1 MDHLVLNLMTRLAG
15 RSAPDFQG
23 HVPEV
28 APGTL
33 RDLLVAL
40 GMASTVVVQKHVA
53 DFAQGRYDLTVES
66 REDGSVWWCLKRRQV
81 PTTTRL
87 NLVNMWRQVI
97 YEGDLQHP
105 RAETVALVRELKD
118 LPLVS
123 QDGTPGVDAHPSDV
137 LLQDAP
143 FATLLKA
150 LAHLPALLLDVEA
163 EGRFG
168 SRRSVE
174 REAQRLLGA
183 LYGLAELN
191 VDVIGEARVQA

>member
-15 RSAPDFQG
+15 RSAPDVQG
-23 HVPEV
+23 HLPEV

-40 GMASTVVVQKHVA
+40 GMASTGVVHKHVA

-66 REDGSVWWCLKRRQV
+66 REDGSVWLCLKRCGV

-87 NLVNMWRQVI
+87 NLVNMWRQVM

-105 RAETVALVRELKD
+105 RAETVALVRELRD
-118 LPLVS
+118 VPLVS
-123 QDGTPGVDAHPSDV
+123 QDGMPGMYARLSDV
-137 LLQDAP
+137 LLQEAP

-150 LAHLPALLLDVEA
+150 LAHLPVLLLDVEA

-174 REAQRLLGA
+174 REAQRRLGA